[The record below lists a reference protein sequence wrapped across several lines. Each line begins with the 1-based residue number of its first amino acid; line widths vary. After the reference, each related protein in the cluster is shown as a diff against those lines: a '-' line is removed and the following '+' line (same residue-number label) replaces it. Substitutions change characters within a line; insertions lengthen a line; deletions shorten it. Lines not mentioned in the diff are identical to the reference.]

1 MEDSVRIFTET
12 VVLTPHQIMHALEKA
27 GVVQDAALL
36 RRGKLRVVG
45 MLVPKVCSEV
55 KSYDLGETLVE
66 FNGADVNAVLVIEL
80 TKVLDEE
87 NHPVEKGMEAPKET
101 T

>member
-12 VVLTPHQIMHALEKA
+12 VVLTPHQIMHALERA
-27 GVVQDAALL
+27 GVV
-36 RRGKLRVVG
+36 RGTSLMRGRLRVVG

-55 KSYDLGETLVE
+55 KGYDLGETLVE
-66 FNGADVNAVLVIEL
+66 FNGTDVNAVLVIEL